1 MIEPQPSLRSC
12 SFNFDQEGNC
22 ISDKDDFESID
33 IEFVSDLGIDNS
45 DGQGFFVIKTDKWS
59 VNDENDLK
67 VLFDRIKQILI
78 KP

>member
-1 MIEPQPSLRSC
+1 MIEPQSSLHSC

-22 ISDKDDFESID
+22 ISDSDDFESID

-45 DGQGFFVIKTDKWS
+45 NGQAFFIIKTDKWS